1 MSVTNHRGRVRASL
15 ARLAA
20 PRCPRRCPLLAPS
33 HLLMGVLV
41 TFQLQAVSAQEAGTS
56 GGVTAP
62 RPAAPTLPQVTVSA
76 SAEPDQVPPQYAGGQ
91 VARGGRLGMLG
102 DTTIMKAPF
111 NLTSYTA
118 ELIQNQQSA
127 TVAEA
132 LSKDP
137 SVRATGLAGANID
150 TFYIRGFP
158 INESNSG
165 EIAFNGLYGIAPSYR
180 VFTDYAERVEVLKG
194 PAALLY
200 GMSPNSGVG
209 GVINI
214 VPKRAGDDLTR
225 FTATYASDT
234 QFGGHVD
241 VARRFGEDREWGIRA
256 NGSYYNGD
264 TTADNQSRKAPV
276 GALALDYRG
285 KQLRASLDVLAQ
297 EERIDAPGR
306 PLMISPGLA
315 VPGAPDGR
323 RNITQPWEYS
333 KGREEAV
340 LFHAEYDV
348 NDSLT
353 AFASA
358 GGGWS
363 RVDRVFGT
371 TPIIT
376 NAQGDTL
383 STPTFYKFK
392 VDRGT
397 FDGGLRA
404 RFATGAVK
412 HALTLQASA
421 YTERFD
427 RAFTSGTPVASNI
440 YDPVMQT
447 AQNLQAP
454 STVPRLTATDLS
466 GVALSDT
473 MSLLDERVLLTLG
486 LRQQRVRTR
495 NYNQATGA
503 VSTYYDESATTPM
516 VGLVVQPTQHWSVY
530 ANYIQGLSR
539 GDVAP
544 PTASNAGEAFAPYKA
559 NQYEIGTKFDFGRFT
574 TTLAAFQIAKPTGQL
589 DNNVFSVNG
598 EQRNR
603 GLEFNVFGE
612 VVPRVRLLGG
622 VTLIDSEITRSP
634 TAASV
639 GKTAIGVPD
648 LQANLGAEWD
658 LPWVP
663 GLTLTGAMLY
673 TGRQYVNQAN
683 TASLPAWT
691 RFDVGARY
699 TTRIG
704 GKATTFRAN
713 VLNVFDR
720 DYWAGVTS
728 WGGFSLA
735 APRTV
740 LLSATVDF

>member
-1 MSVTNHRGRVRASL
+1 
-15 ARLAA
+15 
-20 PRCPRRCPLLAPS
+20 
-33 HLLMGVLV
+33 MGVLA
-41 TFQLQAVSAQEAGTS
+41 TFHLQAACAQEAD
-56 GGVTAP
+56 
-62 RPAAPTLPQVTVSA
+62 PAAGQATTEAATPTLPQVTVSA
-76 SAEPDQVPPQYAGGQ
+76 GAEQGEAPPPYAGGQ

-102 DTTIMKAPF
+102 DTAIMKAPF

-180 VFTDYAERVEVLKG
+180 VFTDYTERIEVLKG

-225 FTATYASDT
+225 FTASYASDT
-234 QFGGHVD
+234 QFGGHLD
-241 VARRFGEDREWGIRA
+241 VARRFGEDREWGVRV

-264 TTADNQSRKAPV
+264 TTADHQSRKAPV
-276 GALALDYRG
+276 GAIALDYRG
-285 KQLRASLDVLAQ
+285 SQLRASLDVLAQ
-297 EERIDAPGR
+297 EERIAAPGR
-306 PLMISPGLA
+306 PLTVSPGLA
-315 VPGAPDGR
+315 VPAAPDGR
-323 RNITQPWEYS
+323 RNVTQPWEYS

-340 LFHAEYDV
+340 LFHGEYDIS
-348 NDSLT
+348 DALT

-363 RVDRVFGT
+363 RLDRVFGT
-371 TPIIT
+371 TPAIT
-376 NAQGDTL
+376 DAQGDTV

-404 RFATGAVK
+404 RFATGPVRHAV
-412 HALTLQASA
+412 TLQANA

-427 RAFTSGTPVASNI
+427 RAFTSGTPVTSNI
-440 YDPVMQT
+440 YNPVTQP
-447 AQNLQAP
+447 AQNLPAP

-466 GVALSDT
+466 GVAVSDT

-495 NYNQATGA
+495 NYDQTTGA
-503 VSTYYDESATTPM
+503 VATYYDQSATTPM
-516 VGLVVQPTQHWSVY
+516 VGLVVQPTQRWSVY

-539 GDVAP
+539 GDLAP

-559 NQYEIGTKFDFGRFT
+559 DQYEIGTKFDFGRFT
-574 TTLAAFQIAKPTGQL
+574 TTLAAFQIAKPTGQI

-603 GLEFNVFGE
+603 GLELNVFGE
-612 VVPRVRLLGG
+612 VLTRVRLLGG
-622 VTLIDSEITRSP
+622 VTLIDGEITKSP
-634 TAASV
+634 TAANV

-658 LPWVP
+658 LPWMP

-691 RFDVGARY
+691 RVDVGARY

-713 VLNVFDR
+713 VLNVFNR

>member
-1 MSVTNHRGRVRASL
+1 
-15 ARLAA
+15 
-20 PRCPRRCPLLAPS
+20 
-33 HLLMGVLV
+33 MGVLA
-41 TFQLQAVSAQEAGTS
+41 TFQLHTVSAQES
-56 GGVTAP
+56 GAADGVTAH
-62 RPAAPTLPQVTVSA
+62 RPPAPTLPQVTVSA
-76 SAEPDQVPPQYAGGQ
+76 SAEPDQAPPPYAGGQ

-118 ELIQNQQSA
+118 ELIENQQSA

-214 VPKRAGDDLTR
+214 VPKRAGEDLTR
-225 FTATYASDT
+225 FTASYASDT
-234 QFGGHVD
+234 QFGGHLD

-297 EERIDAPGR
+297 QERIDAPGR
-306 PLMISPGLA
+306 PLMISPGLQ
-315 VPGAPDGR
+315 VPGASDGR
-323 RNITQPWEYS
+323 RNVTQPWEYS

-340 LFHAEYDV
+340 LFHAEYDL

-371 TPIIT
+371 TPMIT

-397 FDGGLRA
+397 FDGGVRA

-412 HALTLQASA
+412 HAVTLQASA

-440 YDPVMQT
+440 YDPVTQP

-454 STVPRLTATDLS
+454 STVPRFTATDLS

-473 MSLLDERVLLTLG
+473 MSFLDERVLLTLG

-495 NYNQATGA
+495 NYNQTSGA

-516 VGLVVQPTQHWSVY
+516 VGLVVQPVQRWSVY

-559 NQYEIGTKFDFGRFT
+559 DQYEIGTKLDFGRFT

-622 VTLIDSEITRSP
+622 VMLIDGEITRSP
-634 TAASV
+634 VVANV

-648 LQANLGAEWD
+648 MQANLGAEWD

-691 RFDVGARY
+691 RFDFGARY

-740 LLSATVDF
+740 LMSATVDF